1 MSRTIATFARSWRRE
16 ILATLLVLAASVPA
30 FADPTLLY
38 STYMGGSDTDRGTA
52 VAARGGNTYVAGI
65 TRSRDYP
72 VVGANSSHKQG
83 DQYNDVFLTAFGP
96 SGSPLYSTYVPT
108 TDADNKFVLGIGWVP
123 GPSAS
128 GSLYVASESSYA
140 EDSAIVIVKLSS
152 GGSIA
157 WTWNTFVGRMY
168 AQGMTVDSQGNVY
181 ITGRDNNEDANYQYV
196 DKAFVWKI
204 SSGGSLIYSIR
215 IDGNNF
221 DQGRGIAV
229 DSAGNAYV
237 AGFTLSTD
245 LPGATGP
252 APAGYNGFVTKLDPA
267 GSILWTAYLGGSG
280 SDVAEKIAVAADN
293 TVVVAGTTQST
304 DFPTANAIQAGL
316 NGPQDL
322 FLTRLAPWGSLISST
337 YLGGSGSD
345 AVKSLAL
352 EPASILLA
360 VASPSA
366 DSPLR
371 GPLDPS
377 CNAGFVAKLNTTAS
391 RVLDAACGGE
401 AVAADSSGVS
411 IAGSASSGLPVLNAW
426 QPSPAGGTD
435 AFAMKLVLNHPPD
448 CSAATASPATLWPAD
463 GRFIPVSVLG
473 VTDLES
479 DPVSIALTSIF
490 QDEWRTY
497 SGTPD
502 ASGLGTSTARL
513 RASRLNG
520 GDGRVYRLNFTATD
534 PRGATCTGAVRVCVP
549 IAQGGTCG
557 DGGARVDSTQ
567 SY

>member
-16 ILATLLVLAASVPA
+16 ILATLLVLAPA
-30 FADPTLLY
+30 APALADPTLLY
-38 STYMGGSDTDRGTA
+38 STYMGGSDIDRGNA
-52 VAARGGNTYVAGI
+52 VAARASTTFVAGI

-83 DQYNDVFLTAFGP
+83 DQYNDVFLTVLGP

-108 TDADNKFVLGIGWVP
+108 TDADNKFVLGIGLGP
-123 GPSAS
+123 GGAS
-128 GSLYVASESSYA
+128 GSPYVASESAYGA
-140 EDSAIVIVKLSS
+140 DTVIVVVKLSP
-152 GGSIA
+152 GGTIA
-157 WTWNTFVGRMY
+157 WTWSTGGGRFY

-181 ITGRDNNEDANYQYV
+181 ITGRDNNEDDNYQYV
-196 DKAFVWKI
+196 NRAFVWKI
-204 SSGGSLIYSIR
+204 SPAGSLIYSIR
-215 IDGNNF
+215 IDGNSS

-237 AGFTLSTD
+237 AGVTLSTD
-245 LPGATGP
+245 LPGASGP
-252 APAGYNGFVTKLDPA
+252 APAGDNGFVTKLDPA
-267 GSILWTAYLGGSG
+267 GSILWSIYLGGHG
-280 SDVAEKIAVAADN
+280 SDAAEKIAVAADN
-293 TVVVAGTTQST
+293 SVVVAGTTQST
-304 DFPTANAIQAGL
+304 DFPTASAIQTGL

-322 FLTRLAPWGSLISST
+322 FLTRLAPSGSLISST

-345 AVKSLAL
+345 AVRALAL

-360 VASPSA
+360 VISPDA

-371 GPLDPS
+371 GPLDPA
-377 CNAGFVAKLNTTAS
+377 CNTSFIAKLNTTAS
-391 RVLDAACGGE
+391 RVLDAACGGD
-401 AVAADSSGVS
+401 AVAADASGVS
-411 IAGSASSGLPVLNAW
+411 VAGSAGSGLPVVNAW
-426 QPSPAGGTD
+426 QPSPAGGGD

-448 CSAATASPATLWPAD
+448 CSAATASPAALWPAD
-463 GRFIPVSVLG
+463 GRFFPVSVRG
-473 VTDLES
+473 VTDLEG
-479 DPVSIALTSIF
+479 DAVSIAFTSIF

-497 SGTPD
+497 SGMAD

-520 GDGRVYRLNFTATD
+520 GDGRVYRLSFTATD
-534 PRGATCTGAVRVCVP
+534 PRGAACTGAVRVCVP
-549 IAQGGTCG
+549 PAQGGTCG